1 MLLKKQAALGFIFV
15 TALIDIIGIGLIIP
29 IMPDLIQEVT
39 GLAEKDPQVA
49 RLGGLLITIYAVMQF
64 IFAPILGGLS
74 DKFGRK
80 PVLLIAM
87 FGFAVDYVI
96 IAFAPTLI
104 WLFMARI
111 ISGICGSSLT
121 VANAYIADISSPD
134 NRAKNFGMIGAAFGV
149 GFVIGPALGGLLG
162 EIGTRIPFF
171 VAAGLSVLNFFYGWL
186 LVPES
191 LTEENRRPFEWSR
204 ANPFSTLV
212 RIFSFKSIMGL
223 LVCLI
228 FIYIAAHATHSNWAY
243 FTEYKFEWGPQEI
256 GLSLMFVGIMI
267 SIVQGGLVGPVVK
280 RIGEVKAI
288 YIGLFFNALGLFQ
301 MGIVNEAWMVYAVIV
316 PYTFGGF
323 AGPSLQ
329 SIMTSQIEKNAQG
342 EFQGGLTSLMTV
354 TNAIG
359 PLIMTFW
366 VFSYFTDPAI
376 GYDLPG
382 APFFL
387 GTLLAVIGIFVAY
400 RNLSRY
406 HSTKP
411 AKE

>member
-1 MLLKKQAALGFIFV
+1 MKKQAALGFIFV

-39 GLAEKDPQVA
+39 GLVEKDPQVA
-49 RLGGLLITIYAVMQF
+49 RLGGLLISIYALMQF
-64 IFAPILGGLS
+64 VFAPILGGLS
-74 DKFGRK
+74 DKYGRK

-87 FGFAVDYVI
+87 LGFALDYVI
-96 IAFAPTLI
+96 IAIAPTMA
-104 WLFMARI
+104 WLFVARI

-121 VANAYIADISSPD
+121 VANAYVADISNPED
-134 NRAKNFGMIGAAFGV
+134 RAKNFGMIGAAFGL

-171 VAAGLSVLNFFYGWL
+171 VAAGLSLINFLYGWL

-191 LTEENRRPFEWSR
+191 LSKENRRPFEWAR
-204 ANPFSTLV
+204 ANPFGTLT
-212 RIFSFKSIMGL
+212 RIFAFKNIGGL
-223 LVCLI
+223 LICLI
-228 FIYIAAHATHSNWAY
+228 FVYIAAHATHSNWSY
-243 FTEYKFEWGPQEI
+243 FTEYKFQWGPQEI
-256 GLSLMFVGIMI
+256 GFSLMFVGIMI

-280 RIGEVKAI
+280 KIGEVKAI
-288 YIGLFFNALGLFQ
+288 YIGLFFNALGLCL

-316 PYTFGGF
+316 PYTLGGF

-329 SIMTSQIEKNAQG
+329 SIMTSQIERNAQG

-354 TNAIG
+354 TNVIG
-359 PLIMTFW
+359 PIIMTYL
-366 VFSYFTDPAI
+366 VFSYFTDPDL

-387 GTLLAVIGIFVAY
+387 GTLLAIIGMYIAY
-400 RNLSRY
+400 RNLSK
-406 HSTKP
+406 HHTK
-411 AKE
+411 KTDQ

>member
-1 MLLKKQAALGFIFV
+1 MKKQAALGFIFV

-39 GLAEKDPQVA
+39 GLAAKDPKVA

-87 FGFAVDYVI
+87 FGFAIDYVI
-96 IAFAPTLI
+96 IALAPTMV
-104 WLFMARI
+104 WLFIARV

-121 VANAYIADISSPD
+121 VANAYIADISKPEE
-134 NRAKNFGMIGAAFGV
+134 RAKNFGMIGAAFGV

-162 EIGTRIPFF
+162 EIGTRIPFY
-171 VAAGLSVLNFFYGWL
+171 VAAGLSVLNFLYGWI

-191 LTEENRRPFEWSR
+191 LHKEDRREFSWKR
-204 ANPFSTLV
+204 ANPLGTLV
-212 RIFSFKSIMGL
+212 RIFSFKTIIGL
-223 LVCLI
+223 LVCLM
-228 FIYIAAHATHSNWAY
+228 FIYVAAHATHSNWAY
-243 FTEYKFEWGPQEI
+243 FTEYKFNWGPQEI
-256 GLSLMFVGIMI
+256 GLSLTFVGVMI
-267 SIVQGGLVGPVVK
+267 AIVQGGLVGPVVK
-280 RIGEVKAI
+280 KIGEVNAI
-288 YIGLFFNALGLFQ
+288 YIGLFFNALGLFL
-301 MGIVNEAWMVYAVIV
+301 MGIISEGWMVYAVIV

-329 SIMTSQIEKNAQG
+329 SIMTSQIDKNAQG

-359 PLIMTFW
+359 PLIMTFLI
-366 VFSYFTDPAI
+366 FSYFTDPDI
-376 GYDLPG
+376 GYDMPG

-387 GTLLAVIGIFVAY
+387 GTFLAIIGGLVAY
-400 RNLSRY
+400 KNLSKY
-406 HSTKP
+406 HSKKP
-411 AKE
+411 DAS